1 MGNDKRIKTVNV
13 GNLKTPLENAKD
25 VKVDTSTLAKWK
37 ASTQATQKIS
47 LDPNKTK
54 ANLENAGKINKP
66 SIGAISQNK
75 KNANAKQNGQ
85 TCSNFCRKLG
95 LQILPLRYS
104 VAQTKAP
111 QLPTLLGKNVKSVAL
126 SYSKYT
132 TEMIDSGYIYAM
144 VKRKKGFQ
152 WMGYLV
158 TPMGYLSSFPLDKP
172 APVTVQEFACKGNEH
187 AFFASFV
194 TVEYIAENL
203 AEKIYI
209 IYTHA
214 PITKAKR
221 EEYQGKADEY
231 VSSGKWQRVDVA
243 AWAGGTSQQEHC
255 LNDTTLKLAVNQSS
269 SFGSDRWTKI
279 VAKFAEKP
287 KAYAS
292 IALYDPIGITLKL
305 NEYRNEAYA
314 PVDEYLEKKDGNK
327 VSNQR
332 KLGAVQRLDN
342 LKRNLEQTA
351 NNSIT
356 QNAQS
361 TISRID
367 YFRTTD
373 GNIIKRIDDDIAQ
386 AKREKDFTRV
396 AELEKSKQI
405 KIEDIERKEQAQ
417 THQYGIEK
425 NSRLEKLK
433 ADWAICE
440 DKIDFNE
447 AERFKKESA
456 IVFST
461 ALKVADQRAQEH
473 LNWIKSNPLHDAL
486 DAYDQKDLQ
495 SGCAFKAHVACMLFG
510 MEGATKAA
518 EQLDA
523 WIKKPEY
530 ERRNLFIRGLYSN
543 QAEAKTKHDD
553 IIKHAMDFNPAGIKI
568 TKVVVDFLKKTDSAW
583 DEWAR
588 NQGTNKNKGNIAF
601 SNAEKKIM
609 LYVSNFGRGIFRLG
623 LGSSVE
629 SRFIKSLSQKILFA
643 QMGKLAAEL
652 EFEKVVHGVAYN
664 ANTKEIPFK
673 NVHYNQRV
681 SGLLTAKATSD
692 ATIKAVDV
700 LIEDAN
706 VKRKEVSLTLTQI
719 INTGSDGMAKNHT
732 NNYHQVR
739 ASGILVILEAANL
752 IHMLSSGKYQNDVQI
767 VALISSVT
775 SLIAFTIDIFY
786 GLAKGVRETAG
797 QGGYSAAGQGAT
809 REAANIKRAGLKW
822 AGGSLSAAT
831 GFMGC
836 WIDSQY
842 YKSFAKEK
850 GGVSQTLSTL
860 YLVRA
865 LASFT
870 SGFLGLAA
878 TLTYIEPLVN
888 YLQRVGKT
896 PMLQR
901 IGAHIATK
909 EAMRVA
915 LLRYVALSSGVG
927 MILTILIELGLMVY
941 TELTKLKKWCE
952 TSTFRKLKSNEL
964 MSEQVES
971 EKYQALFM

>member
-314 PVDEYLEKKDGNK
+314 PVDDYLEKKDANG

-332 KLGAVQRLDN
+332 KLDAVQRLDT
-342 LKRNLEQTA
+342 LKSSVVETIKQSNEA
-351 NNSIT
+351 NELNTRIPLDGIL
-356 QNAQS
+356 QS
-361 TISRID
+361 QLATLD
-367 YFRTTD
+367 EV
-373 GNIIKRIDDDIAQ
+373 KAIAQ
-386 AKREKDFTRV
+386 KRGDSATVARV
-396 AELEKSKQI
+396 EARKQELIKQQN
-405 KIEDIERKEQAQ
+405 ELIERRKKNNEGYIGRQTQANLQ
-417 THQYGIEK
+417 V
-425 NSRLEKLK
+425 
-433 ADWAICE
+433 CE
-440 DKIDFNE
+440 DNINFKE
-447 AERFKKESA
+447 AVAFKKEA
-456 IVFST
+456 VGIMET
-461 ALKVADQRAQEH
+461 ALKVANQRAQEH
-473 LNWIKSNPLHDAL
+473 LSWINAESLIDAL
-486 DAYDQKDLQ
+486 DAYDDKDLQ
-495 SGCAFKAHVACMLFG
+495 SGCAFKAHVASMLFG

-518 EQLDA
+518 EQIDN
-523 WIKKPEY
+523 WIKKPEF
-530 ERRNLFIRGLYSN
+530 ERKNLFIRGLYSN
-543 QAEAKTKHDD
+543 QLEAKAKHDD
-553 IIKHAMDFNPAGIKI
+553 AKKYATDFTAVGIKA
-568 TKVVVDFLKKTDSAW
+568 TKTIADFLKKTDSAW

-588 NQGTNKNKGNIAF
+588 NQHKDTVDKNKGNLRF
-601 SNAEKKIM
+601 YKPEKKLM
-609 LYVSNFGRGIFRLG
+609 LYVSNFSRVVFRAG
-623 LGSSVE
+623 MGSNAE
-629 SRFIKSLSQKILFA
+629 SRFVRAISQKLLFA
-643 QMGKLAAEL
+643 QMGELAATL
-652 EFEKVVHGVAYN
+652 RFDQVVHNIDPEKQKIGNNQLSPEFSQRIAGQVSKVA
-664 ANTKEIPFK
+664 KE
-673 NVHYNQRV
+673 
-681 SGLLTAKATSD
+681 
-692 ATIKAVDV
+692 ATIRSLDV
-700 LIEDAN
+700 LIDDAQ
-706 VKRKEVSLTLTQI
+706 VKSKQVALKLEEI
-719 INTGSDGMAKNHT
+719 EKIGSKGMANHT

-739 ASGILVILEAANL
+739 ASGILVLLEAINL
-752 IHMLSSGKYQNDVQI
+752 SHMLNSGKYKDGVQI
-767 VALISSVT
+767 AAIVASV
-775 SLIAFTIDIFY
+775 SALMAFGLDIFY
-786 GLAKGVRETAG
+786 GLAKGA
-797 QGGYSAAGQGAT
+797 
-809 REAANIKRAGLKW
+809 REAATQTSYAGAGAAATRGAANIQRAGIKW
-822 AGGSLSAAT
+822 AAGSLSAFAGGIT
-831 GFMGC
+831 AWLDYKKAMSLSEKVGVPTSLIVMYSVRSASGIVGF
-836 WIDSQY
+836 
-842 YKSFAKEK
+842 
-850 GGVSQTLSTL
+850 
-860 YLVRA
+860 
-865 LASFT
+865 
-870 SGFLGLAA
+870 FLGIFAA
-878 TLTYIEPLVN
+878 LTYIGPLMN
-888 YLQRVGKT
+888 YLKRVGASPFIQKFGT
-896 PMLQR
+896 RL
-901 IGAHIATK
+901 ILTNLTE
-909 EAMRVA
+909 EAIRVF
-915 LLRYVALSSGVG
+915 LLRGVAWVSGIG
-927 MILTILIELGLMVY
+927 LILTVVEVSILIYMEWN
-941 TELTKLKKWCE
+941 KLERWCE
-952 TSTFRKLKSNEL
+952 HSTFRKDKSNKL
-964 MSEQVES
+964 MH
-971 EKYQALFM
+971 EKQEAEDYQALFA